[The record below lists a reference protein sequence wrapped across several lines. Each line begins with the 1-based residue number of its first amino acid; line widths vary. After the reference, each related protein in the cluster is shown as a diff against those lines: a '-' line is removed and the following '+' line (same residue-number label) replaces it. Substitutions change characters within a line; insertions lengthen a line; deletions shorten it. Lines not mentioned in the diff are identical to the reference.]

1 VLSHLSPLACSI
13 YRDREI
19 PFDLDTG
26 EHFRAYHQR
35 LIEVAERDK
44 KPVDELRALRHS
56 ASK

>member
-1 VLSHLSPLACSI
+1 VIVASYGTINSPGFGPSTASQM
-13 YRDREI
+13 
-19 PFDLDTG
+19 
-26 EHFRAYHQR
+26 QR